1 MGERKKEKKAKSRG
15 SWASAK
21 RIIQYMNPYRGRYFL
36 GLFFLFLTGMVFLLF
51 SQLLRYLID
60 ADTETE
66 EHYQLDFDLTLSEM
80 GIIFIIVLASQAIFS
95 FFRVYLFAYVT
106 ERSLADFRKDAF
118 AKLITL
124 PMTFFSEKSVGELN
138 SRMASDISQIQ
149 EVLNTTVAE
158 FLRQAM
164 IIIGGVILLF
174 IVSPKLTLTMLAIV
188 PVMALA
194 AVFFGRFIRDLSKE
208 AQDYIAD
215 STSIVEEA
223 VTGIQNVKAF
233 TNELYETVRFGR
245 SVDNIRRV
253 ALKGGI
259 WRGAFAAFIIL
270 CIFGVIVGI
279 LWFAM
284 YMVQEGQITKGMMVQ
299 FMLLALMIGVS
310 IGGMAELYASLQKGI
325 GATERVFEIID
336 EIGEPVVIKD
346 NSSRIDLQGAVEF
359 RNIDFTY
366 PSRPDVQVLK
376 DVSFTANPGEQ
387 VAIVGPSGAGKSTIT
402 AIVLRFFKQ
411 NGGELLIDG
420 KPAAE
425 FELTE
430 LRKHMAIVP
439 QEVML
444 FGGSIRENIAYGM
457 PSASMEEIQA
467 AAEKANAKEFIERF
481 PDGYDTMVGDRG
493 VQLSGGQRQRV
504 AIARAILNDPTI
516 LILDEATSSLDS
528 ESERLVQEA
537 LDYLMKGRTSI
548 VIAHRLSTIK
558 NADKILVLENGH
570 LKEQGTHEE
579 LIANENGLYKH
590 LSSLQFQA

>member
-1 MGERKKEKKAKSRG
+1 M
-15 SWASAK
+15 
-21 RIIQYMNPYRGRYFL
+21 
-36 GLFFLFLTGMVFLLF
+36 
-51 SQLLRYLID
+51 
-60 ADTETE
+60 
-66 EHYQLDFDLTLSEM
+66 
-80 GIIFIIVLASQAIFS
+80 
-95 FFRVYLFAYVT
+95 T

-118 AKLITL
+118 DRLITL

-149 EVLNTTVAE
+149 EVLNTTLAE

-164 IIIGGVILLF
+164 IIVGGVILLF
-174 IVSPKLTLTMLAIV
+174 IVSPKLTLTMLAII

-194 AVFFGRFIRDLSKE
+194 AVFFGRFIRRLSKE
-208 AQDYIAD
+208 AQDHIAD
-215 STSIVEEA
+215 STNIVEEA

-233 TNELYETVRFGR
+233 TNELYESARFGK
-245 SVDNIRRV
+245 SVDNIKRV

-259 WRGAFAAFIIL
+259 WRGAFAAFIII
-270 CIFGVIVGI
+270 CIFGAIVGI
-279 LWFAM
+279 LWYAM
-284 YMVQEGQITKGMMVQ
+284 YMVQEGKITEGMMFQ
-299 FMLLALMIGVS
+299 FMLLALTIGFS

-336 EIGEPVVIKD
+336 EMAEPVSMVD
-346 NSSRIDLQGAVEF
+346 NADRLDLQGAVEF

-402 AIVLRFFKQ
+402 SIILRFYQ
-411 NGGELLIDG
+411 QSSGELLIDH

-425 FELTE
+425 FDLTE

-444 FGGSIRENIAYGM
+444 FGGTIGENIAYGM
-457 PSASMEEIQA
+457 PNATQEEIDQ
-467 AAEKANAKEFIERF
+467 AAEKANAKEFIVRF
-481 PDGYDTMVGDRG
+481 PDGYDTKVGERG

-558 NADKILVLENGH
+558 NADKILVLESGH
-570 LKEQGTHEE
+570 LREQGTHEE